1 MHSSISSS
9 ERALRRGWLLAW
21 VLALGVA
28 AAVVGAVEWHWRA
41 LGFHPNVRDSAQLW
55 SLQRDRV
62 YARDKIPLAIL
73 GASRIEFALD
83 MKLLKALLP
92 RYRPV
97 MLAQNAHYP
106 LAALRDLAQDENFR
120 GVVLCDLE
128 TSGLFKS
135 LVDMQQPLVDYRRQQ
150 WSPSW
155 RAHRLLLNLWQAHA
169 VVANPDL
176 GLTAALRRALGD
188 SSHPQPDYFTF
199 YADRSG
205 DIDYSH
211 TDLEAARKHFSELAA
226 EPKNQRALVEPQQW
240 FAGLAD
246 VYAWTRRIQA
256 RGGAVIFYQSP
267 TGPALHALEIRRYP
281 PELYWGRFA
290 ANSPAPVLDAADVPA
305 LAAFNEPDESHLD
318 FRDKPAYTRALVDAL
333 VARGWLSR

>member
-1 MHSSISSS
+1 MRSSTSSFN
-9 ERALRRGWLLAW
+9 AVPRRSWLLIW
-21 VLALGVA
+21 TLAFGVA
-28 AAVVGAVEWHWRA
+28 AAIVGAVEWHWRT
-41 LGFHPNVRDSAQLW
+41 LGFYPNVRDSAQLW

-62 YARDKIPLAIL
+62 YAHDRITLAIL

-106 LAALRDLAQDENFR
+106 LAVLRDLAQDDDFH

-135 LVDMQQPLVDYRRQQ
+135 AVDMQQPLVDYRRQQ

-155 RAHRLLLNLWQAHA
+155 RAHRLLLNVWQNHA

-176 GLTAALRRALGD
+176 GLVAAIKRALGD
-188 SSHPQPDYFTF
+188 PFHPQPDYFTF
-199 YADRSG
+199 YADRGG
-205 DIDYSH
+205 DIDYMR
-211 TDLEAARKHFSELAA
+211 TDVDAARKHFSELAA
-226 EPKNQRALVEPQQW
+226 DPKNQRALVEPEQW
-240 FAGLAD
+240 FADLAD
-246 VYAWTRRIQA
+246 VYQWTRQIQA
-256 RGGAVIFYQSP
+256 HGGEVIFYQSP
-267 TGPALHALEIRRYP
+267 TGKALHAVEIHRYP

-290 ANSPAPVLDAADVPA
+290 ANAPAHVLDAADVPA
-305 LAAFNEPDESHLD
+305 LSAFVEPDESHLD